1 MVQSLALADVR
12 DVLLEFLGSIG
23 EEGSAA
29 DAERERNRVRR
40 MLTALGFE
48 GPLEKIADP
57 APAQPAAPAEAIEQ
71 LQSKSTMLCL
81 CIAVMSLSKGL

>member
-48 GPLEKIADP
+48 GPLETIA
-57 APAQPAAPAEAIEQ
+57 AQPTAPAEAIEQ
-71 LQSKSTMLCL
+71 LQSEFTMLCPCL
-81 CIAVMSLSKGL
+81 SPMSLSGEH